1 MEQDAMKILV
11 AAIGL
16 SLLAGSAA
24 ASEPSNAT
32 DKSNKIVCRTES
44 AVGSRLAKTRVCRT
58 LAEWAELRRQTRDT
72 VQGIQDRR
80 PARIS
85 DDAGGM

>member
-1 MEQDAMKILV
+1 MRVLV
-11 AAIGL
+11 AAIGI

-24 ASEPSNAT
+24 AGEPSNKG
-32 DKSNKIVCRTES
+32 DKNNPLVCRTETI
-44 AVGSRLAKTRVCRT
+44 VGSRLTKTRVCRT

-80 PARIS
+80 TARLS